1 MKAFIK
7 RAFPVPRVLIPARLA
22 VDISDGRLRYFGF
35 DRKHG
40 NLVPREFGQTDFP
53 RIRLRPDEKGMGEA
67 KGALAKFAAEHD
79 DSAVRVVVHEAEA
92 YVFRTSV
99 KTTDPREVRS
109 AIESSLEENVP
120 IPLSDAIFEYTAV
133 RMDEKRGETIVAV
146 SVVSERT
153 LVAAV
158 DLFRS
163 AGMTPVSFETESR
176 ALSRSLFK
184 EGDVK
189 AHAVLAIDAHHS
201 TVFIVQ
207 DGAVSFSSSI
217 EVGSYDIDSAVAKT
231 FDLAPDAARELIR
244 TKAFSHERDD
254 MKVFDAMIPA
264 LSTLR
269 DELDKVLAY
278 WKTLD
283 RKEPEIEAVTDIVL
297 AGSYSLI
304 SGLAQYVSITTK
316 LPVVQ
321 GSVWTRVGVSPDDV
335 PDLPYRES
343 LDYGAV
349 IGSLL

>member
-1 MKAFIK
+1 MK
-7 RAFPVPRVLIPARLA
+7 RAFPVPRLLVPARLA
-22 VDISDGRLRYFGF
+22 VDVNDGRIRYFDF
-35 DRKHG
+35 ERKG
-40 NLVPREFGQTDFP
+40 GMLRPKSFGQVEIP
-53 RIRLRPDEKGMGEA
+53 RMRMGADKPQPEA
-67 KGALAKFAAEHD
+67 REALAKFAAEQGNP
-79 DSAVRVVVHEAEA
+79 AVRVIIHEAEA

-99 KTTDPREVRS
+99 KTTNPREVRF

-120 IPLSDAIFEYTAV
+120 IPLSEAIFEYSAV
-133 RMDEKRGETIVAV
+133 RIDEKRGETIVAV
-146 SVVSERT
+146 SVVSEKT
-153 LVAAV
+153 LSSAV

-163 AGMTPVSFETESR
+163 AGLRPVSFETESR
-176 ALSRSLFK
+176 ALSRALFK
-184 EGDVK
+184 EGDNR
-189 AHAVLAIDAHHS
+189 AHAVLAIDAHHT

-217 EVGSYDIDSAVAKT
+217 EVGAHDIDSAVAKT
-231 FDLAPDAARELIR
+231 FSLDIPAAREVIR

-269 DELDKVLAY
+269 DELNKVLNY
-278 WKTLD
+278 WNILGK
-283 RKEPEIEAVTDIVL
+283 KEPEIEEVSDVVI

-304 SGLAQYVSITTK
+304 SGLAQYISITTK

-321 GSVWTRVGVSPDDV
+321 GSVWTRVGISPDSV
-335 PDLPYRES
+335 PDLPYKDS

>member
-22 VDISDGRLRYFGF
+22 VDVSDGRLRYFGF
-35 DRKHG
+35 DRKRG
-40 NLVPREFGQTDFP
+40 ALIPREFGQIEFP
-53 RIRLRPDEKGMGEA
+53 RIRLRQDEKGWGEA
-67 KGALAKFAAEHD
+67 KAVLAKFAAERGNP
-79 DSAVRVVVHEAEA
+79 AVRVVVHEAEA

-99 KTTDPREVRS
+99 RTTDPREVRS

-120 IPLSDAIFEYTAV
+120 IPLSEAIFEYTAV
-133 RMDEKRGETIVAV
+133 RVDEKRGETIVAV
-146 SVVSERT
+146 SVVSEKT
-153 LVAAV
+153 LSAGV

-163 AGMTPVSFETESR
+163 AGLRPVSFETESR

-184 EGDVK
+184 EGDDQ
-189 AHAVLAIDAHHS
+189 AHAVLSIDAHHS

-217 EVGSYDIDSAVAKT
+217 EVGAHDIDSAVAKT
-231 FDLAPDAARELIR
+231 FELDLPAARELIR

-254 MKVFDAMIPA
+254 MKLFDAMIPA

-269 DELDKVLAY
+269 DELNKVLAY

-283 RKEPEIEAVTDIVL
+283 RKEPEIEAVSDIVL

-304 SGLAQYVSITTK
+304 SGLAQYVSLTTK

-321 GSVWTRVGVSPDDV
+321 GSAWTRVGVSPDSV
-335 PDLPYRES
+335 PDLPYKES